1 MKKKLASW
9 SPEYLKTIYEL
20 ELIRLEDSE
29 LSPKEKEIFT
39 KKIEALYRLGTH
51 EDMKEVWSKLLSK
64 DVVAKKYLVDKGL
77 LAIKTPV
84 NKEQVLVGGIHEL
97 IWLNSFATKQIA
109 PSEKKDQLEEISKKI
124 KELQRLIKKSG
135 EANYENM
142 VILENILHKKN
153 IEYRNQMGEEL
164 KPTSFH
170 GMKFIDGDANKDV
183 LISSLGEEVPW
194 IRRSQTQRLGWWAK
208 EALELNLS
216 EILDYYSERMGGYS
230 KIYKNYYGQF
240 QPKLIRGLKILMKDL
255 YGSPLEDYVGRIAS
269 AVLNKEIT
277 KDYVRGYKR

>member
-9 SPEYLKTIYEL
+9 APECLKTLYEL
-20 ELIRLEDSE
+20 ELIRLADSE
-29 LSPKEKEIFT
+29 LSPKQKEVFT

-51 EDMKEVWSKLLSK
+51 EDMKEVWGRLLSK
-64 DVVAKKYLVDKGL
+64 DAVAKKYPVDKGL
-77 LAIKTPV
+77 LAVKTPV
-84 NKEQVLVGGIHEL
+84 NKEQILVGGIHEL
-97 IWLNSFATKQIA
+97 IWLNSFATKQVT
-109 PSEKKDQLEEISKKI
+109 PSEKKDQLGEISKKI
-124 KELQRLIKKSG
+124 KELQRLIKNSG
-135 EANYENM
+135 EANYEDM

-164 KPTSFH
+164 KPPSFH
-170 GMKFIDGDANKDV
+170 GMKFIDGDANTDI
-183 LISSLGEEVPW
+183 LTPALGEGAHW
-194 IRRSQTQRLGWWAK
+194 MRRSQTQRLGWWAK

-240 QPKLIRGLKILMKDL
+240 QPQLIRGLKILMKDL

-277 KDYVRGYKR
+277 KDYVRGYKK